1 MEPNLGRLIEK
12 LKRDIKER
20 REAAP
25 SLWRR
30 KSLMRAKGFL
40 TPLLKYA
47 KYLEEACLRV
57 GEDSNGL
64 EGPLYDI
71 HNHPLEAGIT
81 RESIEHYLT
90 DYIGAGDKDN
100 IPCYYK
106 PELENMG
113 AHRGAPPSAR
123 NCHHNLTM
131 KEVRYM
137 VSDSFWKKYS
147 KDRPIKTGLSEI
159 IGLYDMT
166 LSNTKSADEQY
177 GDIYHA
183 TMCPFCLQADR
194 REEGCAYMG
203 HKNEDGRPVSE
214 HPYCKNE
221 LVVQSIKDKYVAAYA
236 AIEPDVPAHIE
247 WCVECG
253 RPSAGHRHFDLNDPP
268 GLLPYVFSY
277 EAVARVPNPDV
288 EGEDMPE
295 PLRMVN
301 DPANPGQQMID
312 PTQEVRRFID
322 YGKCNGGGRPEMYA
336 RMLAVRRIYR
346 DMGID
351 NPNEE
356 RATAALAADE
366 AANDEDLMREG
377 TAIYAQE
384 LAGRHWTNAP
394 LPEEKVYVEPAE
406 AEEDAYDE
414 NDDSHDNDI
423 GNDNDDSDSNSSSN
437 SSNSENNDDDDADEN
452 SPAGR
457 IRSILSDLGLAI
469 HDAVLIGLEQE
480 GVDEWNDHV
489 RVGLRT
495 EFERPDDQIT
505 IYIPAVKLAIRAWLQ
520 FSRDDANDHTAAVL
534 KDLVIRAIRAGAQ
547 IGPGDLPFLDNAVD
561 IQRVVNL
568 IVEAGP
574 ADEDFDGLGPLAEA
588 QRLEAANA
596 AAAAAVPEVVP
607 AAAVPEVVP
616 AAAVPGGVAAAAVP
630 GGVAAAAAPEVV
642 PAAADPGAAAADPGA
657 AAADPGAAAAAQAR
671 RARVD
676 RRLEGGGVQQTKK
689 ARSYKNRTL
698 RKH

>member
-1 MEPNLGRLIEK
+1 M
-12 LKRDIKER
+12 
-20 REAAP
+20 
-25 SLWRR
+25 
-30 KSLMRAKGFL
+30 
-40 TPLLKYA
+40 
-47 KYLEEACLRV
+47 RV

-113 AHRGAPPSAR
+113 AHRGAPPSAK

-183 TMCPFCLQADR
+183 TMCPFCLQPDR

-253 RPSAGHRHFDLNDPP
+253 RPSAGHRHFDLNEPP

-356 RATAALAADE
+356 RATAAIAADE

-406 AEEDAYDE
+406 AEEEDAYDE

-423 GNDNDDSDSNSSSN
+423 GNDNDDSDSNSSV
-437 SSNSENNDDDDADEN
+437 NSENEEGWGDGDEADAD
-452 SPAGR
+452 SPAAR
-457 IRSILSDLGLAI
+457 IRSILSSLGLAL

-480 GVDEWNDHV
+480 GVDEWHDHI
-489 RVGLRT
+489 RVGIRN
-495 EFERPDDQIT
+495 EVEKGDDEIT
-505 IYIPAVKLAIRAWLQ
+505 MYIPAVKLAIRAWLQ

-534 KDLVIRAIRAGAQ
+534 KDLIIRAIRAGAQ
-547 IGPGDLPFLDNAVD
+547 IGPADLPWLDGDDD

-568 IVEAGP
+568 IVEAGV
-574 ADEDFDGLGPLAEA
+574 ADDDFDGLGPLAEA
-588 QRLEAANA
+588 QRLEAADAAVA
-596 AAAAAVPEVVP
+596 AAAAMPPAAMPPAAVP
-607 AAAVPEVVP
+607 AAAVPAQMP
-616 AAAVPGGVAAAAVP
+616 GPHPMHGGV
-630 GGVAAAAAPEVV
+630 
-642 PAAADPGAAAADPGA
+642 
-657 AAADPGAAAAAQAR
+657 R
-671 RARVD
+671 K
-676 RRLEGGGVQQTKK
+676 TKNK
-689 ARSYKNRTL
+689 RSYKRRTL
-698 RKH
+698 RKD